1 MPGPAWPRHV
11 RHASGE
17 HGRTTVDTVAIG
29 LTWDDRRRRLQARLF
44 AVLLAAVV
52 VAVPLTQV
60 AVHAATRFA
69 GTAISVIV
77 RGGAPDQAN
86 PAAAA
91 VTPAGGPLGRQ
102 LGPKQPLRATS
113 PTA

>member
-29 LTWDDRRRRLQARLF
+29 LTWDDRRRRLQAPLF
-44 AVLLAAVV
+44 AVLLAAAV
-52 VAVPLTQV
+52 VAMPLTQA

-77 RGGAPDQAN
+77 LGGSPDQAN
-86 PAAAA
+86 ATFATVYHADRRA
-91 VTPAGGPLGRQ
+91 VPH
-102 LGPKQPLRATS
+102 LRLIN
-113 PTA
+113 